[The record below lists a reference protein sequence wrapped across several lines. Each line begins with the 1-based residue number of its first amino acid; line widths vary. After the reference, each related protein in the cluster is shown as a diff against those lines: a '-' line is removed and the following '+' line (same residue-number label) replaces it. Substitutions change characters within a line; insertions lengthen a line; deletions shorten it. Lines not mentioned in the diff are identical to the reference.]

1 MFPHTLFGMA
11 GVRADSKRGGGS
23 GDSRRP
29 ADGFLWDVSS
39 PSRPISLPG
48 VRAAGFTDRGLTPP
62 QLRLIPHPALTLILV
77 FDGSISVENEAG
89 QRLRGS
95 LVLAPGF
102 GQVLRSAQLQTF
114 GCLQLRLSPPVA
126 RAVLG
131 GVAAEIDGVLELED
145 LWGRHAAGLIDE
157 LAGHTSWASR
167 FALTERWLI
176 ERLSAGGPMTPEIAW
191 AWKRVTQSRG
201 TIRIEQL
208 AADLGWS
215 RRRLWERFRSE
226 VGMTPKRA
234 TKLVRFDHAV
244 HRLAV
249 GQPPAS
255 VAAEVGFSDQSH
267 LHRDVAAF
275 TGRTPSTVGAEPF
288 LAVDGIAW
296 GWPGR
301 ASGGRD
307 SNR

>member
-1 MFPHTLFGMA
+1 MFPLTLFAMA
-11 GVRADSKRGGGS
+11 GVREDSTRGGDG
-23 GDSRRP
+23 GQP
-29 ADGFLWDVSS
+29 ADGLLWDVSV

-48 VRAAGFTDRGLTPP
+48 VQAAGFTDRGLTPP

-77 FDGSISVENEAG
+77 FDGNIWVQNEAG
-89 QRLRGS
+89 QRLKGS

-102 GQVLRSAQLQTF
+102 GQVLSSTQLQTF

-131 GVAAEIDGVLELED
+131 RAAAEIDGILQLDDV
-145 LWGRHAAGLIDE
+145 WGRRAAELVDGL
-157 LAGHTSWASR
+157 ASHSSWNSR

-176 ERLSAGGPMTPEIAW
+176 ERLSAGASMTPEIAW
-191 AWKRVTQSRG
+191 AWKRVTRSRG
-201 TIRIEQL
+201 TIRVEQL

-215 RRRLWERFRSE
+215 RRRLWARFRSE
-226 VGMTPKRA
+226 VGMTPKGA

-275 TGRTPSTVGAEPF
+275 TGLTPSTVGDEPF
-288 LAVDGIAW
+288 LAVDGLAW
-296 GWPGR
+296 GWPDR
-301 ASGGRD
+301 TSGGSR
-307 SNR
+307 